1 MEKNLMMEK
10 KFGDG
15 EKIWRWRKNLMMEKK
30 FGDGEK
36 IW

>member
-1 MEKNLMMEK
+1 MEK